1 MRRSILTDKIARRGR
16 HIRQEYVV
24 DPMDL
29 MQARDLMTADPAT
42 LPGTMTA
49 GDALRYFADE
59 ARHRSY
65 PVVDGEGRLLGLV
78 SRRASPDWRVSDLPP
93 GSSISSDDHPPQLQY
108 LNAPPS

>member
-1 MRRSILTDKIARRGR
+1 MRRSILTEKIVRRGR

-49 GDALRYFADE
+49 GDALRFFAEE
-59 ARHRSY
+59 APHRSY
-65 PVVDGEGRLLGLV
+65 PVVDGEGGLLGLL
-78 SRRASPDWRVSDLPP
+78 SPSDAPGWRVSDLPTARP
-93 GSSISSDDHPPQLQY
+93 PAHPVSY
-108 LNAPPS
+108 TPPPA